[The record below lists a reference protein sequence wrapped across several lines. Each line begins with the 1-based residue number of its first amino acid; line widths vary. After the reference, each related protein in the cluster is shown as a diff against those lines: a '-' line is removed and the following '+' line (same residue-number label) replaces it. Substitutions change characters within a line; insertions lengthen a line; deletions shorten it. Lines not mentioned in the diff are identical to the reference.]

1 MCIIYEDGNG
11 KSKAGFLY
19 IYTYIIYIYI
29 NICWFL
35 FAYMNERY
43 GPSEHMYAAVTV
55 RVPLQ
60 SPTYTQLELTEA
72 AAISAAIIPNDCC
85 VV

>member
-1 MCIIYEDGNG
+1 
-11 KSKAGFLY
+11 
-19 IYTYIIYIYI
+19 
-29 NICWFL
+29 
-35 FAYMNERY
+35 MNERY